1 MNSMLGQ
8 GLILLALAAA
18 AAGSIVGFAS
28 GRNKSSAG
36 LLWTRRLATLFSLS
50 LLAANAV
57 MVYALL
63 SHDFTVKYVDMVGS
77 TSSPTYITI
86 VSLWSSL
93 EGSILFWGF
102 ILGSYLLGFLV
113 STRGRHEEM
122 TPYTLATILTVGT
135 FFCFLIAGP
144 ADPFAA
150 VIPRPDAMHTGP
162 NPLLQNHWLMI
173 IHPPALYLGYVG
185 MTIPFGMGVAAL
197 LRGHL
202 GPSWMGATR
211 RWMLIPFGFLTAGVV
226 LGGWWAYEVLG
237 WGGYWAWDPVEN
249 ASFLPWL
256 TAAAFLHAAMLEERR
271 GILKAWTIVLL
282 LITFALTILGTF
294 MTRSGVFNSVHS
306 FTQSAI
312 GPTFLVFLAIV
323 LVVSVVL
330 VGLRM
335 HLLEDEGQLG
345 TPLSRDA
352 AFVVNNLLFAG
363 FTFVVL
369 VGTVF
374 PLLAE
379 AMKDVKLSV
388 GAPFFNQLSLPIG
401 LCIVFLMGVGP
412 ALPWGRATPAEVLRV
427 LRVPVAVGLGVSLL
441 CAAVGMHRWWPLITV
456 FVAIFAA
463 TVAVRDMVSPVQA
476 LRRRHELGLG
486 AAASLAFRRG
496 RRRYGGQIVHL
507 GVALVVI
514 SIAVSSSYQVVQE
527 GMVEK
532 GTSLTINEYELRFD
546 ESRSFREPHRD
557 VLEATFT
564 ILKDGQE
571 IGTLGPRLNR
581 YSGQMNPIGTPA
593 VLSTVKEDLYLSL
606 MSVAEGGKAAG
617 LRAFVNPMVSWL
629 WIGACVMV
637 LGILVAVWP
646 ARRKDPDASPSAG
659 EPAPSQASSAKAL

>member
-1 MNSMLGQ
+1 VISILGQ
-8 GLILLALAAA
+8 GLILLALTAA
-18 AAGSIVGFAS
+18 AAGSILGFAS
-28 GRNKSSAG
+28 GRRNSAAG
-36 LLWTRRLATLFSLS
+36 LVWTRRLATVFALS
-50 LLAANAV
+50 LVAANLL
-57 MVYALL
+57 MEFALL
-63 SHDFTVKYVDMVGS
+63 NHDFTVKYVDQVGS

-102 ILGSYLLGFLV
+102 ILGSYVLGFV
-113 STRGRHEEM
+113 IATTGKHEAM
-122 TPYTLATILTVGT
+122 TPYALATIMTVGT

-150 VIPRPDAMHTGP
+150 VIPQAEAMHTGP

-211 RWMLIPFGFLTAGVV
+211 RWMLIPFGFLTGGVV

-271 GILKAWTIVLL
+271 GLLKAWTLVLL

-306 FTQSAI
+306 FTQSSI

-323 LVVSVVL
+323 LVASVLL

-335 HLLEDEGQLG
+335 HLLVDEGRIG

-379 AMKDVKLSV
+379 AIQDVKLSV
-388 GAPFFNQLSLPIG
+388 GAPFFNQLSVPIG
-401 LCIVFLMGVGP
+401 VCIVFLMGVGP
-412 ALPWGRATPAEVLRV
+412 ALPWGRATVADSVRILS
-427 LRVPVAVGLGVSLL
+427 VPLGVGLLATGL
-441 CAAVGMHRWWPLITV
+441 AAVLGMHRFWPLVTL
-456 FVAIFAA
+456 FVAVFAA

-476 LRRRHELGLG
+476 LRRRHTLALP
-486 AAASLAFRRG
+486 AAMALAFRRG
-496 RRRYGGQIVHL
+496 RRRYGGQTVHL
-507 GVALVVI
+507 GVALVVV
-514 SIAVSSSYQVVQE
+514 SIAVSSSYQVVAE
-527 GMVEK
+527 GMVAK
-532 GTSLTINEYELRFD
+532 GETLTINEYQLRFD
-546 ESRSFREPHRD
+546 GSRSFREPHRE

-564 ILKDGQE
+564 VLKEGQNL
-571 IGTLGPRLNR
+571 GTLGPRLNR

-593 VLSTVKEDLYLSL
+593 VLYTPKEDLYLSL
-606 MSVAEGGKAAG
+606 MSIDKGGAAAG

-637 LGILVAVWP
+637 LGILIAVWP
-646 ARRKDPDASPSAG
+646 ARASPSRDEDTD
-659 EPAPSQASSAKAL
+659 EPDTPGPEVARAS

>member
-1 MNSMLGQ
+1 VNSILGQ
-8 GLILLALAAA
+8 GLILLSLAAA
-18 AAGSIVGFAS
+18 AAGSVVGFAAGRS
-28 GRNKSSAG
+28 GSPAG
-36 LLWTRRLATLFSLS
+36 LAWTRRLAAIFALS
-50 LLAANAV
+50 LVAANFV
-57 MVYALL
+57 MEYALL
-63 SHDFTVKYVDMVGS
+63 THDFTVKYVDQVGS

-102 ILGSYLLGFLV
+102 ILGCYLLGFLAT
-113 STRGRHEEM
+113 TRGKHEQM
-122 TPYTLATILTVGT
+122 TPYTLATILAVGT

-144 ADPFAA
+144 ADPFPA
-150 VIPRPDAMHTGP
+150 VTPRSDAMHTGP

-185 MTIPFGMGVAAL
+185 MTIPFSMGVAAL
-197 LRGHL
+197 LRGQL

-211 RWMLIPFGFLTAGVV
+211 RWMLVPFGFLTAGVV

-271 GILKAWTIVLL
+271 GLLKTWTVVLL
-282 LITFALTILGTF
+282 LITFSLTILGTF

-323 LVVSVVL
+323 LVASVLL

-335 HLLEDEGQLG
+335 HLLEDEGKLG

-379 AMKDVKLSV
+379 AVKDVKLSV
-388 GAPFFNQLSLPIG
+388 GAPFFNQLSVPIG
-401 LCIVFLMGVGP
+401 VCIVFLMGVGP
-412 ALPWGRATPAEVLRV
+412 ALPWGRATPAEALRV
-427 LRVPVAVGLGVSLL
+427 LRGPAGVGLLVT
-441 CAAVGMHRWWPLITV
+441 AAAAAIGMHRFWPLVTL
-456 FVAIFAA
+456 FVAMFAA
-463 TVAVRDMVSPVQA
+463 TVAVRDMITPVKSLQRSRQLSLA
-476 LRRRHELGLG
+476 P
-486 AAASLAFRRG
+486 AMALAFRRG

-507 GVALVVI
+507 GVALVVV
-514 SIAVSSSYQVVQE
+514 SIAVSSSYQVVAE
-527 GMVEK
+527 GVVPRGE
-532 GTSLTINEYELRFD
+532 SLTISGYQLRFD
-546 ESRSFREPHRD
+546 ESRSYKEPHRD
-557 VLEATFT
+557 ILEASFT
-564 ILKDGQE
+564 ILEDSRE
-571 IGTLGPRLNR
+571 IGSLAPRLNR

-593 VLSTVKEDLYLSL
+593 VLSTAKQDLYLSL
-606 MSVAEGGKAAG
+606 MSVDKGGSAAG
-617 LRAFVNPMVSWL
+617 LRAFINPMVSWL
-629 WIGACVMV
+629 WVGACIMV
-637 LGILVAVWP
+637 LGVLVALWP
-646 ARRKDPDASPSAG
+646 ARS
-659 EPAPSQASSAKAL
+659 EPAAERRPEEAPSPGEGAAVAP

>member
-1 MNSMLGQ
+1 MISILGQ
-8 GLILLALAAA
+8 GLILLALTCAVMGSILGF
-18 AAGSIVGFAS
+18 AAGRS
-28 GRNKSSAG
+28 RSSSG
-36 LLWTRRLATLFSLS
+36 LLWTRRLAGVFA
-50 LLAANAV
+50 LALIGANGV
-57 MVYALL
+57 MEYALL
-63 SHDFTVKYVDMVGS
+63 SHDFTVKYVDMIGS

-102 ILGSYLLGFLV
+102 ILGCYLIGFLV
-113 STRGRHEEM
+113 STRGKHEQM
-122 TPYTLATILTVGT
+122 TAYAIAAILAVGA
-135 FFCFLIAGP
+135 FFAFLIAGP

-150 VIPRPDAMHTGP
+150 VVPRPDAMHTGP

-185 MTIPFGMGVAAL
+185 MTIPFGMGIAAL
-197 LRGHL
+197 LRGEL

-211 RWMLIPFGFLTAGVV
+211 RWMLIPFAFLTAGVV

-271 GILKAWTIVLL
+271 GLLKAWTLVLL
-282 LITFALTILGTF
+282 LITFSLTILGTF

-323 LVVSVVL
+323 LTVSVLL

-335 HLLEDEGQLG
+335 HLLVDEGQLG
-345 TPLSRDA
+345 APLSRDT
-352 AFVVNNLLFAG
+352 AFVFNNLLFAG

-379 AMKDVKLSV
+379 AVKDVKLSV
-388 GAPFFNQLSLPIG
+388 GAPFFNQLSVPIG
-401 LCIVFLMGVGP
+401 IAIVFLMGVGP
-412 ALPWGRATPAEVLRV
+412 ALPWGRATTAEAVRLLR
-427 LRVPVAVGLGVSLL
+427 LPVGISLSL
-441 CAAVGMHRWWPLITV
+441 TALAAALGMHRFWPLVTLG
-456 FVAIFAA
+456 VALFAA
-463 TVAVRDMVSPVQA
+463 IVALRDMAAPVGA
-476 LRRRHELGLG
+476 LMRRNSLG
-486 AAASLAFRRG
+486 APAAMTLAFERG

-507 GVALVVI
+507 GVALVVV
-514 SIAVSSSYQVVQE
+514 SIAVSSSYQVIAE
-527 GMVEK
+527 GMVKQGE
-532 GTSLTINEYELRFD
+532 TLAINNYQLRFE
-546 ESRSFREPHRD
+546 ESRTFSEPHRE
-557 VLEATFT
+557 VLEARFVV
-564 ILKDGQE
+564 IKDGVE

-593 VLSTVKEDLYLSL
+593 VLSTAREDLYLSL
-606 MSVAEGGKAAG
+606 MSVGEGGQSAG

-629 WIGACVMV
+629 WVGASVMV
-637 LGILVAVWP
+637 FGIIVAAWP
-646 ARRKDPDASPSAG
+646 ARRRKAVAESPEPSAA
-659 EPAPSQASSAKAL
+659 ETPA